1 MIRKCLLGATDL
13 LRMWTMFNSKVKK
26 VLGFCFP
33 KLPKK
38 QGENGKKLCV
48 IELEVCWKQCAF
60 VYKLTPLKTHADV
73 EAKITET
80 VAFLHKLESIDD
92 LEQSKKNFVLQLS
105 SNKIFSLSLAY
116 STLAYSIS

>member
-1 MIRKCLLGATDL
+1 M
-13 LRMWTMFNSKVKK
+13 
-26 VLGFCFP
+26 LGFCFP
-33 KLPKK
+33 KLHKK

-48 IELEVCWKQCAF
+48 IELEVCWKQFAF

-73 EAKITET
+73 EAKITEA

-105 SNKIFSLSLAY
+105 SNEIFSLSLAY
-116 STLAYSIS
+116 STLAYYIS